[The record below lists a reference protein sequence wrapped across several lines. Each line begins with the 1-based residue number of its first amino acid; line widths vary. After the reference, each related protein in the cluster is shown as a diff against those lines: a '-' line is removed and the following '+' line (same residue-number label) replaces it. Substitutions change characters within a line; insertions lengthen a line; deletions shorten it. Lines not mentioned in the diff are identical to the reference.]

1 MQGAV
6 QEEQG
11 VNEQGV
17 DEQGVEEEKQEEQGT
32 PFNLSAG
39 RSEVGRRLGTVT
51 WGEVVLGDWGEEE
64 Q

>member
-6 QEEQG
+6 QEEHG

-32 PFNLSAG
+32 PINLSV
-39 RSEVGRRLGTVT
+39 EVG
-51 WGEVVLGDWGEEE
+51 E
-64 Q
+64 

>member
-32 PFNLSAG
+32 PVRLFA
-39 RSEVGRRLGTVT
+39 EVG
-51 WGEVVLGDWGEEE
+51 E
-64 Q
+64 

>member
-1 MQGAV
+1 VQGAV

-32 PFNLSAG
+32 PVRLFA
-39 RSEVGRRLGTVT
+39 EVG
-51 WGEVVLGDWGEEE
+51 E
-64 Q
+64 